1 MKEKR
6 PPNDNRFKLT
16 IFLYTLLTVNDI
28 IPLKQIQK
36 AMTIN
41 NIFNLIPQRLR
52 KTHINLT
59 CTDYML
65 ALFPLL
71 RNLDHNIDVN
81 VFALKTVQFK
91 MKFINEE
98 NNAIFT
104 VINPFQTIKT
114 RIFNTNTIRRIFRK
128 TVTNPFMG
136 YQLMTEIIADRH
148 FTVRLRSNHSIKRII
163 SKLSVSTQNSMR
175 IFFHYASYIINRA
188 KSFATPLRTRK
199 NQSTARIKIKR
210 MFALKFTP
218 ILQSIKSTTKIK
230 RFPKSFFIQINH
242 P

>member
-6 PPNDNRFKLT
+6 PPNDNRFKLS
-16 IFLYTLLTVNDI
+16 IFFSTLFTVNNI

-36 AMTIN
+36 TMTIN
-41 NIFNLIPQRLR
+41 NILNLLPQRLR
-52 KTHINLT
+52 KAHINLT
-59 CTDYML
+59 CSNYML
-65 ALFPLL
+65 TLFPLL
-71 RNLDHNIDVN
+71 RNLNHNIN
-81 VFALKTVQFK
+81 INIFAFKTIQFE

-98 NNAIFT
+98 NNAIFAI
-104 VINPFQTIKT
+104 INPFQTVKT
-114 RIFNTNTIRRIFRK
+114 RIFNADTISRIFSK
-128 TVTNPFMG
+128 TVTNPFMR

-163 SKLSVSTQNSMR
+163 SKLSISTQNSVW

-188 KSFATPLRTRK
+188 KSFTTPLRTRK

-210 MFALKFTP
+210 MFTPKFTP
-218 ILQSIKSTTKIK
+218 IFQSIKSAAKIQ
-230 RFPKSFFIQINH
+230 RFPKSFFIQTNH

>member
-6 PPNDNRFKLT
+6 TSNNNRFKLT
-16 IFLYTLLTVNDI
+16 IFFRALLPVNDI

-41 NIFNLIPQRLR
+41 NVFNLLPQRLR
-52 KTHINLT
+52 KAHINLA
-59 CTDYML
+59 CTNDML

-71 RNLDHNIDVN
+71 RNLDHNIDIN
-81 VFALKTVQFK
+81 VFAFKTIQFK
-91 MKFINEE
+91 VKFINEE
-98 NNAIFT
+98 NNAIFA
-104 VINPFQTIKT
+104 VIDPFQAVET
-114 RIFNTNTIRRIFRK
+114 RIFNTNTIRRIFSK
-128 TVTNPFMG
+128 TVTNPFMR

-163 SKLSVSTQNSMR
+163 SKFSISTQNSVW

-188 KSFATPLRTRK
+188 KSFSTPLRTRK

-210 MFALKFTP
+210 MFTPKITP
-218 ILQSIKSTTKIK
+218 ILQSIKSAAKIQ

-242 P
+242 S